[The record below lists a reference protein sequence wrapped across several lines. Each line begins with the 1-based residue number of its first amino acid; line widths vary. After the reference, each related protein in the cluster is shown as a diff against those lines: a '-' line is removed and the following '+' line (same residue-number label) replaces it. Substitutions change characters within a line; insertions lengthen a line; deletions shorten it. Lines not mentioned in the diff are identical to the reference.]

1 MHAAATEATGTRFR
15 APRLRIAPQ
24 QGRTLAI
31 AIMEPRHPLTGARLT
46 ELERQ
51 LWRLRMA
58 AHEATEVLRGLN
70 QYPDAAATINDAL
83 WFTITN
89 QCLLIVS
96 KFLEVWD
103 DFGALAKVDD
113 RIVEVRR
120 SAQPLLDRMAVWPGL
135 RDFRNTAG
143 AHAYTDKTGAL
154 VPPWILLT
162 GNKAPVFHAEI
173 ILLLKLVPISVS
185 VALSA
190 FHEEFTGI
198 ETLCGPGGVPLPD
211 AAPGIRHGSDIDLA
225 LVPIVSDVVRRFTIA
240 FGRPISP
247 GIVDMFRR
255 ASQPR
260 DG

>member
-1 MHAAATEATGTRFR
+1 
-15 APRLRIAPQ
+15 
-24 QGRTLAI
+24 
-31 AIMEPRHPLTGARLT
+31 MEPRHPQTGAALT

-103 DFGALAKVDD
+103 DFGALAKTDA

-120 SAQPLLDRMAVWPGL
+120 SAQPLLDRLAVWPGL

-143 AHAYTDKTGAL
+143 ARAYTDKAGAL
-154 VPPWILLT
+154 VPPWILLA

-173 ILLLKLVPISVS
+173 ILLLKLVPLSVT

-190 FHEEFTGI
+190 FNGEFTGI
-198 ETLCGPGGVPLPD
+198 EPLCGPGGVPLPD
-211 AAPGIRHGSDIDLA
+211 AAPGIRDGHEIDPA
-225 LVPIVSDVVRRFTIA
+225 LVPIVSVVVARYTAA
-240 FGRPISP
+240 FGQPISSA
-247 GIVDMFRR
+247 IVDMFRR

-260 DG
+260 DA